1 MDSDVDFHKG
11 RNNVNVHVNVIIPTD
26 NESGMMS
33 EVLNTA
39 LAAMTEKVADS
50 GFAGS
55 AKFQIEGEGAIV
67 IEGETARISDD
78 ETDVTLSADAD
89 TFQSM
94 LEGDLDPTAAFMSGR
109 LVIDGDM
116 GAAMQLAGVFS

>member
-1 MDSDVDFHKG
+1 
-11 RNNVNVHVNVIIPTD
+11 
-26 NESGMMS
+26 MS
-33 EVLNTA
+33 EVLDTA
-39 LAAMTEKVADS
+39 LAAMSEKVADS

-78 ETDVTLSADAD
+78 ETNVTLTANVE

-94 LEGDLDPTAAFMSGR
+94 LEGDLDPTSAIMSGR
-109 LVIDGDM
+109 LTIDGDM

>member
-1 MDSDVDFHKG
+1 VFSNIDLRTTRADV
-11 RNNVNVHVNVIIPTD
+11 NVNVNTTATLQI
-26 NESGMMS
+26 ESIKMS

-39 LAAMTEKVADS
+39 LAAMIEKVADS
-50 GFAGS
+50 GFGGS
-55 AKFQIEGEGAIV
+55 AKFEIEGEGAIV

-78 ETDVTLSADAD
+78 ETDVTLKADVE

-94 LEGDLDPTAAFMSGR
+94 LEGNLDPTAAFMTGR